1 MDMKRI
7 LLVLISILS
16 IAVNAQETPRTGFSS
31 PFDFSL
37 FLSGNFGEIRAN
49 HFHGGIDI
57 KTQGVSGKHLKSLA
71 DGYISRIQ
79 ITHGSGYVL
88 HVTYNN
94 GFTTINRHLSGFVGK
109 VAQRAK
115 REQFEKES
123 WQVDIIPEPNEY
135 PVKKGDLIAYAGNTG
150 YSFGP
155 HLHLDVIENETGD
168 YIDPLPFFKNK
179 IRDTTAP
186 KAQGY
191 MIFPQRGKGVVEG
204 SQKAQQFTINTKPIV
219 AWGTI
224 GAAIRAFDYMDG
236 TSNNYGV
243 HTVTL
248 EVDNQLIFKSIVDRF
263 SGNENRMIN
272 SWTYNRYM
280 KSFIE
285 PGNTLRMLTSHND
298 ERGLITI
305 DEERDYNFVY
315 TLTDLYGNSSKYR
328 FTVVGK
334 KQKIDPIAVRDKYH
348 MKWNRFNYLQ
358 EPGLDLFLPKGVLY
372 DDAYLDMKITPSS
385 DFASHVYRLTTESI
399 PLHTWATLRI
409 GLRSDVANDTTKYY
423 VAGINSR
430 GKTYPIGGSYNN
442 GYMDAKV
449 REIGTFTVAV
459 DTIPPIVNVLNKA
472 GWSKGTIRFKVKDEE
487 SGINTYKGTID
498 GQFVPFGLQIMSN
511 EVIYSL
517 DPTLIKKGK
526 QHEVEFYVV
535 DNCNNKTIIKETFY
549 W

>member
-1 MDMKRI
+1 MKRI

-358 EPGLDLFLPKGVLY
+358 EPGFDLFLPKGVLY

>member
-248 EVDNQLIFKSIVDRF
+248 EADNQLIFKSIVDRF

-358 EPGLDLFLPKGVLY
+358 EPGFDLFLPKGVLY

>member
-285 PGNTLRMLTSHND
+285 PGNTLRMLTTHND

-358 EPGLDLFLPKGVLY
+358 EPGFDLFLPKGVLY

-423 VAGINSR
+423 VAGINSK

>member
-1 MDMKRI
+1 
-7 LLVLISILS
+7 
-16 IAVNAQETPRTGFSS
+16 
-31 PFDFSL
+31 
-37 FLSGNFGEIRAN
+37 
-49 HFHGGIDI
+49 
-57 KTQGVSGKHLKSLA
+57 
-71 DGYISRIQ
+71 
-79 ITHGSGYVL
+79 
-88 HVTYNN
+88 
-94 GFTTINRHLSGFVGK
+94 
-109 VAQRAK
+109 
-115 REQFEKES
+115 
-123 WQVDIIPEPNEY
+123 
-135 PVKKGDLIAYAGNTG
+135 
-150 YSFGP
+150 
-155 HLHLDVIENETGD
+155 
-168 YIDPLPFFKNK
+168 
-179 IRDTTAP
+179 
-186 KAQGY
+186 
-191 MIFPQRGKGVVEG
+191 
-204 SQKAQQFTINTKPIV
+204 
-219 AWGTI
+219 
-224 GAAIRAFDYMDG
+224 
-236 TSNNYGV
+236 
-243 HTVTL
+243 
-248 EVDNQLIFKSIVDRF
+248 
-263 SGNENRMIN
+263 
-272 SWTYNRYM
+272 
-280 KSFIE
+280 
-285 PGNTLRMLTSHND
+285 D

-358 EPGLDLFLPKGVLY
+358 EPGFDLFLPKGVLY

>member
-7 LLVLISILS
+7 LPVLISILS

-358 EPGLDLFLPKGVLY
+358 EPGFDLFLPKGVLY

>member
-358 EPGLDLFLPKGVLY
+358 EPGFDLFLPKGVLY

-459 DTIPPIVNVLNKA
+459 DTIPPIVSVLNKA

>member
-1 MDMKRI
+1 M
-7 LLVLISILS
+7 
-16 IAVNAQETPRTGFSS
+16 
-31 PFDFSL
+31 
-37 FLSGNFGEIRAN
+37 
-49 HFHGGIDI
+49 
-57 KTQGVSGKHLKSLA
+57 
-71 DGYISRIQ
+71 
-79 ITHGSGYVL
+79 
-88 HVTYNN
+88 
-94 GFTTINRHLSGFVGK
+94 
-109 VAQRAK
+109 
-115 REQFEKES
+115 
-123 WQVDIIPEPNEY
+123 DIIPEPNEY

-186 KAQGY
+186 KAQGD

-248 EVDNQLIFKSIVDRF
+248 EVNNQLIFKSIVDRF

-358 EPGLDLFLPKGVLY
+358 EPGFDLFLPKGVLY

>member
-7 LLVLISILS
+7 LPVLISILS

-285 PGNTLRMLTSHND
+285 PGNTLRMLTTHND

-358 EPGLDLFLPKGVLY
+358 EPGFDLFLPKGVLY

-385 DFASHVYRLTTESI
+385 DFASHVYRLTTENI

-423 VAGINSR
+423 VAGINSK

-472 GWSKGTIRFKVKDEE
+472 GWSKGSIRFKVKDEE

-517 DPTLIKKGK
+517 DPTLIKKGQ

>member
-248 EVDNQLIFKSIVDRF
+248 EVNNQLIFKSIVDRF

-358 EPGLDLFLPKGVLY
+358 EPGFDLFLPKGVLY

>member
-285 PGNTLRMLTSHND
+285 PGNTLRMLTTHND

-358 EPGLDLFLPKGVLY
+358 EPGFDLFLPKGVLY

>member
-328 FTVVGK
+328 FKVVGK

-358 EPGLDLFLPKGVLY
+358 EPGFDLFLPKGVLY

>member
-358 EPGLDLFLPKGVLY
+358 EPGFDLFLPKGVLY

-423 VAGINSR
+423 VAGINSK

>member
-7 LLVLISILS
+7 LPVLISILS

-285 PGNTLRMLTSHND
+285 PGNTLRMLTTHND

-358 EPGLDLFLPKGVLY
+358 EPGFDLFLPKGVLY

-423 VAGINSR
+423 VAGINSK

-472 GWSKGTIRFKVKDEE
+472 SWSKGTIRFKVKDEE

>member
-358 EPGLDLFLPKGVLY
+358 EPGFDLFLPKGVLY

-442 GYMDAKV
+442 GYMDARV

>member
-7 LLVLISILS
+7 LPVLISILS

-248 EVDNQLIFKSIVDRF
+248 EVNNQLIFKSIVDRF

-358 EPGLDLFLPKGVLY
+358 EPGFDLFLPKGVLY

>member
-358 EPGLDLFLPKGVLY
+358 EPGFDLFLPKGVLY

>member
-7 LLVLISILS
+7 LPVLISILS

-358 EPGLDLFLPKGVLY
+358 EPGFDLFLPKGVLY

-459 DTIPPIVNVLNKA
+459 DTIPPIVSVLNKA

>member
-358 EPGLDLFLPKGVLY
+358 EPGFDLFLPKGVLY

-498 GQFVPFGLQIMSN
+498 GQLVPFGLQIMSN

>member
-248 EVDNQLIFKSIVDRF
+248 EVNNQLIFKSIVDRF

-328 FTVVGK
+328 FKVVGK

-358 EPGLDLFLPKGVLY
+358 EPGFDLFLPKGVLY